1 MITRRHIRI
10 KVMHHL
16 YAQSTDLDMGAAV
29 LLRNLDKSLDEV
41 HDLFAWDISAFL
53 RLNREARAHYERM
66 EQRSTPDKTVLDRI
80 SRFTSIPFFK
90 KCEENSALTAL
101 IEGSHVNWSD
111 YSHHFRN
118 LWDAIYASD
127 RFEEFV
133 SQPCTHAGDK
143 RFLKEMYQ
151 QHIAENVFIHDLY
164 EDQHAQWSDDL
175 DAAQM
180 MTAKVLSSWKE
191 GDVALTVPKLFKDES
206 DAAFG
211 PLLVRKYFE
220 FNSDSIRRIEE
231 KSKNWESDRIAKMDV
246 LLMKLCIAEWR
257 GFEEIPVKVSLNECL
272 DLAKEYS
279 TPKSSSFIDGV
290 LDKIVANLREEGLI
304 NKVGRGMIE

>member
-53 RLNREARAHYERM
+53 RLNKEAQAHYERI
-66 EQRSTPDKTVLDRI
+66 EQRSARDQTALDRI
-80 SRFTSIPFFK
+80 ERFTSISFFA
-90 KCEENSALTAL
+90 KCEQSSALSAL
-101 IEGSHVNWSD
+101 IEGSHVNWSN
-111 YSHHFRN
+111 YAHHFRN
-118 LWDAIYASD
+118 LWETIYASE
-127 RFEEFV
+127 RYEEFLT
-133 SQPCTHAGDK
+133 QTPTHAGDK
-143 RFLKEMYQ
+143 RFLREIYQ
-151 QHIAENVFIHDLY
+151 QHIAENEFIHDLY

-191 GDVALTVPKLFKDES
+191 EDKALIIPKLFKDES
-206 DAAFG
+206 DALFG
-211 PLLVRKYFE
+211 PLLIRKYFE
-220 FNSDSIRRIEE
+220 FNGDSIRRIEE

-246 LLMKLCIAEWR
+246 LLMKVCIAEWR
-257 GFEEIPVKVSLNECL
+257 GFDEIPVKVSLNECL

-279 TPKSSSFIDGV
+279 TPKSSSFINGV
-290 LDKIVANLREEGLI
+290 LDKIVANVREEGLI

>member
-53 RLNREARAHYERM
+53 RLNKEAKAHYDRI
-66 EQRSTPDKTVLDRI
+66 EQRAKPDQDVLDRI
-80 SRFTSIPFFK
+80 ERFTGISFFE
-90 KCEENSALTAL
+90 KCEQSSALSAL
-101 IEGSHVNWSD
+101 IEGSHVNWTD
-111 YSHHFRN
+111 YAHHFRN
-118 LWDAIYASD
+118 LWETIYASD
-127 RFEEFV
+127 RFEEFT
-133 SQPCTHAGDK
+133 SQPATHAGDK
-143 RFLKEMYQ
+143 RFLREMYQ
-151 QHIAENVFIHDLY
+151 QYIAENEFIHDLY
-164 EDQHAQWSDDL
+164 EDQHAQWSDDV

-191 GDVALTVPKLFKDES
+191 GDKALTIPKLFKDES

-246 LLMKLCIAEWR
+246 LVMKLCIAEWR
-257 GFEEIPVKVSLNECL
+257 GFEEIPVKVSLNEYL

-279 TPKSSSFIDGV
+279 TPKSSSFINGV
-290 LDKIVANLREEGLI
+290 LDKIVTNLREEGLM

>member
-41 HDLFAWDISAFL
+41 HDLFVWDISAFL
-53 RLNREARAHYERM
+53 RLTREAQAHYERI
-66 EQRSTPDKTVLDRI
+66 EQRSSPDQAVLDRI
-80 SRFTSIPFFK
+80 ARFTCISFFG
-90 KCEENSALTAL
+90 KCEQSSALKTL
-101 IEGSHVNWSD
+101 IEGSHVNWTD
-111 YSHHFRN
+111 YSHHFRS
-118 LWDAIYASD
+118 LWESIYASE
-127 RFEEFV
+127 RYEEFL
-133 SQPCTHAGDK
+133 SQKPTHAGEK
-143 RFLKEMYQ
+143 RFLREMYQ
-151 QHIAENVFIHDLY
+151 QHIAENEFIHDLY

-191 GDVALTVPKLFKDES
+191 GDTELIIPKLFKDES
-206 DAAFG
+206 DALFG

-220 FNSDSIRRIEE
+220 FKGDSIRRIEE

-257 GFEEIPVKVSLNECL
+257 GFDEIPVKVSLNEYL

-279 TPKSSSFIDGV
+279 TPKSSSFINGV